1 MTTNMKICL
10 RNYLSALAIAV
21 MAMAMVGCEPS
32 DANKDYGFPLVYIP
46 QATVTG
52 MDNSYPI
59 PNGPFGQ
66 NTKYTCYYK
75 DGKLNIALGV
85 VRAGKL
91 ADEKAFTVD
100 LGVSDDETAKKV
112 AELEGKETPAAE
124 LSVSLC
130 TIPEKISV
138 PAGDNTGTCYV
149 SVDLQALAA
158 DQAPLK
164 VEDPILNDKGIFY
177 KQLVL
182 GLEISNPTQYELAES
197 NTSVIIIL
205 DLNSSNWDGLSD
217 ETPESAVRKLFPINT
232 TNQ

>member
-1 MTTNMKICL
+1 MINNMKICL
-10 RNYLSALAIAV
+10 RNYLSVLAIAV
-21 MAMAMVGCEPS
+21 MAMTMVGCETS

-46 QATVTG
+46 QATITG
-52 MDNSYPI
+52 LDNSYPI

-66 NTKYTCYYK
+66 NTKYTCYYE

-91 ADEKAFTVD
+91 AEEKAFTVD
-100 LGVSDDETAKKV
+100 LGVSEDETAKKIEELVGKGTPV
-112 AELEGKETPAAE
+112 AKLPI
-124 LSVSLC
+124 SLC

-138 PAGDNTGTCYV
+138 PAGNNTGTCYV
-149 SVDLQALAA
+149 SVDLQALSADKAA
-158 DQAPLK
+158 IMEGE
-164 VEDPILNDKGIFY
+164 VY

-182 GLEISNPTQYELAES
+182 GLEISNPTEYELAET

-205 DLNSSNWDGLSD
+205 NLNDANWDGLSS
-217 ETPESAVRKLFPINT
+217 ETPESAVRKLFPINN

>member
-1 MTTNMKICL
+1 MTNYMKICL
-10 RNYLSALAIAV
+10 RNYLSVLAIAV
-21 MAMAMVGCEPS
+21 MAMTMVGCEPS
-32 DANKDYGFPLVYIP
+32 DANKDYGFPLIYIP

-52 MDNSYPI
+52 LDNSYPI

-66 NTKYTCYYK
+66 NTKYTCYYE

-100 LGVSDDETAKKV
+100 LGVSENETTKKV
-112 AELEGKETPAAE
+112 DELVGKETPAAA
-124 LSVSLC
+124 LPVSVCS
-130 TIPEKISV
+130 IPEKISV

-149 SVDLQALAA
+149 SVDLQALSANKA
-158 DQAPLK
+158 SIMEGE
-164 VEDPILNDKGIFY
+164 VY

-182 GLEISNPTQYELAES
+182 GLEISNPTEYELAET

-205 DLNSSNWDGLSD
+205 NLNDTNWDGLSA

-232 TNQ
+232 INQ

>member
-1 MTTNMKICL
+1 MTKNMKICL
-10 RNYLSALAIAV
+10 RNYLSVLAIAV
-21 MAMAMVGCEPS
+21 MAMAMVGCETS

-59 PNGPFGQ
+59 PNGPFGW
-66 NTKYTCYYK
+66 NTKYTCYYEN
-75 DGKLNIALGV
+75 GKLNIALGV

-100 LGVSDDETAKKV
+100 LGVSDDETAKKI
-112 AELEGKETPAAE
+112 AELEGKGTPVAE
-124 LSVSLC
+124 LPASVC

-149 SVDLQALAA
+149 AVDLQALAA
-158 DQAPLK
+158 DRTAIMEGD
-164 VEDPILNDKGIFY
+164 VY

-205 DLNSSNWDGLSD
+205 DLNSTNWDDLSD
-217 ETPESAVRKLFPINT
+217 ETPESAVRNLFPINT

>member
-1 MTTNMKICL
+1 MKICL
-10 RNYLSALAIAV
+10 RNYLSVLAIAV
-21 MAMAMVGCEPS
+21 MAMAMVGCETS

-59 PNGPFGQ
+59 PNGPFGW
-66 NTKYTCYYK
+66 NTKYTCYYEN
-75 DGKLNIALGV
+75 GKLNIALGV

-100 LGVSDDETAKKV
+100 L
-112 AELEGKETPAAE
+112 
-124 LSVSLC
+124 
-130 TIPEKISV
+130 
-138 PAGDNTGTCYV
+138 
-149 SVDLQALAA
+149 QALAA
-158 DQAPLK
+158 DQDPLK
-164 VEDPILNDKGIFY
+164 VEDPELNGKGIFY

-205 DLNSSNWDGLSD
+205 DLNSTNWDDLSD

>member
-1 MTTNMKICL
+1 MTNYMKICL
-10 RNYLSALAIAV
+10 RNYMSVLAIAV
-21 MAMAMVGCEPS
+21 MAMTMVGCEPS
-32 DANKDYGFPLVYIP
+32 DANKDYGFPLIYIP

-52 MDNSYPI
+52 LDNSYPI

-66 NTKYTCYYK
+66 NTKYTCYYE

-100 LGVSDDETAKKV
+100 LGVSENETTKKV
-112 AELEGKETPAAE
+112 DELVGKETPAAA
-124 LSVSLC
+124 LPVSVCS
-130 TIPEKISV
+130 IPEKISV

-149 SVDLQALAA
+149 SVDLQALSANKA
-158 DQAPLK
+158 SIMEGE
-164 VEDPILNDKGIFY
+164 VY

-182 GLEISNPTQYELAES
+182 GLEITNPTEYELAET

-205 DLNSSNWDGLSD
+205 NLNDTNWDGLSA

-232 TNQ
+232 INQ

>member
-1 MTTNMKICL
+1 MKICL
-10 RNYLSALAIAV
+10 RNYLSVLATIV
-21 MAMAMVGCEPS
+21 VAMAMIGCEQN

-46 QATVTG
+46 QATITG

-59 PNGPFGQ
+59 PNGPFGW
-66 NTKYTCYYK
+66 NTQYTCYY
-75 DGKLNIALGV
+75 DNGKLNIALGV
-85 VRAGKL
+85 VRSGKV

-112 AELEGKETPAAE
+112 AELEGKETPVAQ
-124 LSVSLC
+124 LPVSVC

-138 PAGDNTGTCYV
+138 PAGDNTGTCYI
-149 SVDLQALAA
+149 SVDLQALA
-158 DQAPLK
+158 
-164 VEDPILNDKGIFY
+164 NDKTSIMEGDVY

-182 GLEISNPTQYELAES
+182 GLEISNPTQYELAEE

-217 ETPESAVRKLFPINT
+217 ETPESAVRKLFPIT
-232 TNQ
+232 L

>member
-1 MTTNMKICL
+1 MTNYMKICL
-10 RNYLSALAIAV
+10 RNYMSVLAIAV
-21 MAMAMVGCEPS
+21 MAMTMVGCEPS
-32 DANKDYGFPLVYIP
+32 DANKDYGFPLIYIP

-52 MDNSYPI
+52 LDNSYPI

-66 NTKYTCYYK
+66 NTKYTCYYE

-100 LGVSDDETAKKV
+100 LGVSENETTKKV
-112 AELEGKETPAAE
+112 DELVGKETPAAA
-124 LSVSLC
+124 LPVSVCS
-130 TIPEKISV
+130 IPEKISV

-149 SVDLQALAA
+149 SVDLQALSANKA
-158 DQAPLK
+158 SIMEGE
-164 VEDPILNDKGIFY
+164 VY

-182 GLEISNPTQYELAES
+182 GLEISNPTEYELAET

-205 DLNSSNWDGLSD
+205 NLNDTNWDGLSA

-232 TNQ
+232 INQ

>member
-1 MTTNMKICL
+1 MTNDMKICL
-10 RNYLSALAIAV
+10 RNYLSILAIA
-21 MAMAMVGCEPS
+21 AMAMVMTGCETS

-46 QATVTG
+46 QATITG
-52 MDNSYPI
+52 LDNSYPI

-66 NTKYTCYYK
+66 NTKYTCNYK

-100 LGVSDDETAKKV
+100 LGVSEDETAKKV
-112 AELEGKETPAAE
+112 AELVGKETPAAA
-124 LSVSLC
+124 LQASFYS
-130 TIPEKISV
+130 IPEKISV
-138 PAGDNTGTCYV
+138 PAGENTGTCYV
-149 SVDLQALAA
+149 SIDLQALSADKAA
-158 DQAPLK
+158 IMEGD
-164 VEDPILNDKGIFY
+164 VY

-182 GLEISNPTQYELAES
+182 GLEISNPTEYELAET

-205 DLNSSNWDGLSD
+205 NLNDSNWDGLAE

-232 TNQ
+232 NNQ

>member
-1 MTTNMKICL
+1 MTNNMKICL
-10 RNYLSALAIAV
+10 RNYLSVLAIAV
-21 MAMAMVGCEPS
+21 MAMTMVGCEPS
-32 DANKDYGFPLVYIP
+32 DANKDYGFPLIYIP

-52 MDNSYPI
+52 LDNSYPI

-66 NTKYTCYYK
+66 NTKYTCYYE

-91 ADEKAFTVD
+91 AQEKAFTVD
-100 LGVSDDETAKKV
+100 LGVSEDETSKKIE
-112 AELEGKETPAAE
+112 ELMGKETPAAA
-124 LSVSLC
+124 LPVSIC

-138 PAGDNTGTCYV
+138 PEGENTGTCYI
-149 SVDLQALAA
+149 SVDLQALSADKAA
-158 DQAPLK
+158 IMEGE
-164 VEDPILNDKGIFY
+164 VY

-182 GLEISNPTQYELAES
+182 GLEISNPTEYELAET

-205 DLNSSNWDGLSD
+205 NLNDANWDGLSA
-217 ETPESAVRKLFPINT
+217 ETPESAVRKLFPTNN

>member
-1 MTTNMKICL
+1 MKICL
-10 RNYLSALAIAV
+10 RNYLSVLAIAV
-21 MAMAMVGCEPS
+21 MAMTMVGCEPS

-52 MDNSYPI
+52 LDNSYPI

-66 NTKYTCYYK
+66 NTKYTCNYK

-91 ADEKAFTVD
+91 AEEKAFTVD
-100 LGVSDDETAKKV
+100 LGVSEAETSKKV
-112 AELEGKETPAAE
+112 QELIGKETPAVE
-124 LSVSLC
+124 LPVSLC

-158 DQAPLK
+158 DRAAIMEGD
-164 VEDPILNDKGIFY
+164 VY

-182 GLEISNPTQYELAES
+182 GLEISNPTVYELAES

-205 DLNSSNWDGLSD
+205 NLNDSNWDGLSA

-232 TNQ
+232 INQ